1 MPFLGILED
10 SKLLHVPGTVL
21 LDQSAVKEAAPGAAS
36 LLRHGQNRDA
46 NIVLVPQP
54 SNDPNDPLNW
64 SYGKKMTVLGVTLSG
79 SIFYFAVISAM
90 LNPAF
95 PTMAKD
101 LHSTLPKIVLTAGWF
116 GITVGITGPFYSA
129 VAHKYGKRPCFLFGA
144 TMALIAHI
152 VGATAG
158 VRSYPGLVAARVLQG
173 FSASPYEAL
182 VYALIGDIFFV
193 HERGFYLAIVNF
205 VIITVT
211 NFTAVVSGPIAQAI
225 GWDWL

>member
-21 LDQSAVKEAAPGAAS
+21 LDQSAVKVAAPGAAS
-36 LLRHGQNRDA
+36 LLHHGQNRDA

-64 SYGKKMTVLGVTLSG
+64 SYSKKITVLCITLSG
-79 SIFYFAVISAM
+79 SILYFAVISAM

-95 PTMAKD
+95 PIIAED
-101 LHSTLPKIVLTAGWF
+101 LHSTLPKVVLSSGWF

-129 VAHKYGKRPCFLFGA
+129 IAHKYGKRPCFLFGGA
-144 TMALIAHI
+144 MALIAHI

-158 VRSYPGLVAARVLQG
+158 TRSYPGLVAARVLQG
-173 FSASPYEAL
+173 FSSSPYESL
-182 VYALIGDIFFV
+182 IYAVVGDIFFV
-193 HERGFYLAIVNF
+193 HERGFYLAVVNF
-205 VIITVT
+205 TITTIT
-211 NFTAVVSGPIAQAI
+211 NFTAVVSGPIAQTV
-225 GWDWL
+225 GWNWL